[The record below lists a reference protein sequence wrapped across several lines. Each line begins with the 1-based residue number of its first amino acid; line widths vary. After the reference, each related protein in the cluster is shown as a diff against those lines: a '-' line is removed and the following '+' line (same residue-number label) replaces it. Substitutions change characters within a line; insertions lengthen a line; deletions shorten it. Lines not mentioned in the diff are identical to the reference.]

1 MKKKIRVLSLL
12 AVAAVVLCLYVLR
25 VVQLNR
31 DWPPPTLEIYHFGET
46 VEAAYNAEVVVH
58 SARFMTQ
65 EELDTF
71 EYLNEDWETKCIL
84 VDFSITN
91 QSDVTY
97 NLEPGYFR
105 AAGGAW
111 DNGFEFLDFYHYNS
125 EDAAMSPL
133 LAPGETARM
142 KFAFAMVDVQFRDY
156 QWPHVAEKPYWLV
169 ITSYPVVRA
178 VELFPENAA

>member
-1 MKKKIRVLSLL
+1 VLSVLV
-12 AVAAVVLCLYVLR
+12 AAAVVLCLYVMR

-31 DWPPPTLEIYHFGET
+31 DWPPPTLEIYSLGET
-46 VEAAYNAEVVVH
+46 VEAAYNTEVVVH

-65 EELDTF
+65 EEIATF
-71 EYLNEDWETKCIL
+71 EYINKDWEKECIL

-91 QSDVTY
+91 VGEISFFVD
-97 NLEPGYFR
+97 PGFFR

-111 DNGFEFLDFYHYNS
+111 DNGDIYFDFYKYNS
-125 EDAAMSPL
+125 SDAEPRPF

-142 KFAFAMVDVQFRDY
+142 KFAYMLSDVQFRDY
-156 QWPHVAEKPYWLV
+156 QWPHVTEKPYWMV